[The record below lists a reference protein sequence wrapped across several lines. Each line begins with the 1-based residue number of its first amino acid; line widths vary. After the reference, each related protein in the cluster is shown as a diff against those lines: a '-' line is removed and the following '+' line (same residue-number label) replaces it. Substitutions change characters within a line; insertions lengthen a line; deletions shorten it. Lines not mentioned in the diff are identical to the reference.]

1 MALLV
6 HDELVHETHSRV
18 EQIAESARGH
28 ARCETQAAAASP
40 ERALQR
46 SHTQRCGRE
55 DEYEQQHWLHE
66 VEQWQREARRDRIRQ
81 NLHRGEVTVAFAYV
95 SVHVRRQGPSLN
107 LSAGP
112 SPLPLAW
119 IQPSAVGRNMLSA
132 LLFQLK
138 DLGHV
143 DVTCVPGLAVV

>member
-81 NLHRGEVTVAFAYV
+81 NLHRGEVTVAFGKVMY
-95 SVHVRRQGPSLN
+95 RTLGKQGLN
-107 LSAGP
+107 LSASP